1 LRLKTAEFDRTLK
14 QYMELSKRDW
24 AQVFN
29 TKGFFI
35 ARRATGTTKKADAK
49 EIRSL
54 RERALIGTGI
64 RFRKGKA
71 RQVNIRD
78 DLSTSRAARILQ
90 AARRNEGKPAIPAA
104 DLPKAVKSFIGRR
117 LRSVAYLRSGWIPAF
132 KILEPLVPH
141 GGIRGGPRADRS
153 AKQFGRPKG
162 GAKPAR
168 NLWRT
173 TCQIFNSAITR
184 KQGDE
189 GLRKFGEA
197 GLRQA
202 FAEELRSMKQYIERK
217 LTERARR
224 LRIRTR

>member
-1 LRLKTAEFDRTLK
+1 MRLNTSEFDRTLK
-14 QYMELSKRDW
+14 QYVELSKRDW

-71 RQVNIRD
+71 RKVNIRD

-90 AARRNEGKPAIPAA
+90 AARRNEGKPAITAA

-117 LRSVAYLRSGWIPAF
+117 LRSVAYLRSGWIPAI
-132 KILEPLVPH
+132 KILQPLADV
-141 GGIRGGPRADRS
+141 RGGPRADRS
-153 AKQFGRPKG
+153 AKQLGRPKG

-173 TCQIFNSAITR
+173 TCQIYNEAITR

-202 FAEELRSMKQYIERK
+202 FADELPSMKEYIERK

-224 LRIRTR
+224 LGIRTI